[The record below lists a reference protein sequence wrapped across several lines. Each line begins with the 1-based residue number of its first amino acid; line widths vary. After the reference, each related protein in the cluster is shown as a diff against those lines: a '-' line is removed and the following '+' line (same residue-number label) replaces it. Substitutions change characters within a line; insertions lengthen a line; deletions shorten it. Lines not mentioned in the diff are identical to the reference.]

1 MSFFQYINRTL
12 NSSRSLILFAVFAT
26 YFFARTTLL
35 PLAHDDFS
43 YAFIWDGAHGGNLAG
58 MQFGSPEIE
67 YRERV
72 SSFGDIAQ
80 SMWSHY
86 FTWGGRI
93 FAHTISQFFLWIG
106 KPAFDV
112 ANTIVL
118 ILFILVILNLANT
131 WLKIS
136 RAALVWIFIALNF
149 FAAQSISTMFWLTGS
164 CNYLWMAFFQ
174 LFFLTPYVKALRSSE
189 VKNSALNVI
198 IMIVLG
204 LLAGWSN
211 EVGALVTIFLTTLMV
226 IMCKARG
233 LLRPW
238 MIAGLVVLTASS
250 ALMILAPGNFVRL
263 AIVSPNYHYTAEL
276 FFQHLTGSFPRIV
289 VADLI
294 VLIPM
299 FVYFFKRKAGKLTT
313 PEILML
319 AFAIGGFIVPCIMLF
334 SPEFN
339 LRMSMPS
346 MAFTLVAATSA
357 ILELSRPN
365 FKLNLQLP
373 KNFLRSVTA
382 IATSALIVYFV
393 LLIYVDISV
402 FNAARRQ
409 VRYIERNATLD
420 PIELSPLP
428 VRHRFDSIQGDRTGV
443 PYLKFLGGINGD
455 ANFYINR
462 FVARYYGVKHVVG
475 VDDSN

>member
-1 MSFFQYINRTL
+1 MPLTFDDYPYSF
-12 NSSRSLILFAVFAT
+12 V
-26 YFFARTTLL
+26 
-35 PLAHDDFS
+35 
-43 YAFIWDGAHGGNLAG
+43 WDGERGGNLNL
-58 MQFGSPEIE
+58 MTGSPELE
-67 YRERV
+67 HRDRV
-72 SSFGDIAQ
+72 SSLGDIAQ

-136 RAALVWIFIALNF
+136 RAALIWIFIALNF

-189 VKNSALNVI
+189 AKNSALNVI

-299 FVYFFKRKAGKLTT
+299 FVCFFKRKAGKLTT

>member
-1 MSFFQYINRTL
+1 M
-12 NSSRSLILFAVFAT
+12 
-26 YFFARTTLL
+26 
-35 PLAHDDFS
+35 
-43 YAFIWDGAHGGNLAG
+43 
-58 MQFGSPEIE
+58 GSPELE

-112 ANTIVL
+112 ANTVVL
-118 ILFILVILNLANT
+118 ILFILVIMNLANT

-136 RAALVWIFIALNF
+136 RLALIWIFVALNL
-149 FAAQSISTMFWLTGS
+149 FAAQSISTMFWLTGA
-164 CNYLWMAFFQ
+164 CNYLWMSFFQ

-198 IMIVLG
+198 IMVVLG
-204 LLAGWSN
+204 MLAGWSN
-211 EVGALVTIFLTTLMV
+211 EVGALVTIFLTTLMI

-233 LLRPW
+233 LHRPW
-238 MIAGLVVLTASS
+238 MTAGLVVLTISCAF
-250 ALMILAPGNFVRL
+250 MILAPGNFARL
-263 AIVSPNYHYTAEL
+263 AIVCPNYHYTAEL
-276 FFQHLTGSFPRIV
+276 FFKHLTGSFPRIV
-289 VADLI
+289 AANLI

-299 FVYFFKRKAGKLTT
+299 FIYFWKRKPAPFTT

-319 AFAIGGFIVPCIMLF
+319 AFAVGGFIVPVIMLF

-365 FKLNLQLP
+365 FKLTLNLP
-373 KNFLRSVTA
+373 KNFLRGVTV
-382 IATSALIVYFV
+382 TVTTALIVYFV

-420 PIELSPLP
+420 PIKLPPLP
-428 VRHRFDSIQGDRTGV
+428 VRHRFDVIQGDRTGV
-443 PYLKFLGGINGD
+443 PYLKFLGGINND

-462 FVARYYGVKHVVG
+462 FVARYYGVRHVVG

>member
-93 FAHTISQFFLWIG
+93 FAHSIAQFFLWIG

-136 RAALVWIFIALNF
+136 RAALIWIFIALNF

-189 VKNSALNVI
+189 VKSSALNVI

-226 IMCKARG
+226 MMCKARG

-238 MIAGLVVLTASS
+238 MIAGLVVLTVSC
-250 ALMILAPGNFVRL
+250 ALMILAPGNFARL

-299 FVYFFKRKAGKLTT
+299 FVYFSNRKFGQLTT

-319 AFAIGGFIVPCIMLF
+319 AFAAGGFIVPCIMLF

-373 KNFLRSVTA
+373 KKILRGVTT
-382 IATSALIVYFV
+382 IVTSALIVYFV

-420 PIELSPLP
+420 PIELPPLP

-443 PYLKFLGGINGD
+443 PYLRHLGGINDD

-475 VDDSN
+475 VDD